1 MPVLELQHTLVDLS
15 KRVDSV
21 KEENVNLRTENQ
33 ILGQYIEKLMATSSI
48 FQSSSPPPHGVHST
62 TPSSAVAPFI
72 VILFWLFTVNVAST
86 SLSACFFYMNNK
98 FCRKFAFG
106 AVWPTVN
113 EDCS

>member
-1 MPVLELQHTLVDLS
+1 MTRYQIAGGSIWVLELQHTLVDLS

-62 TPSSAVAPFI
+62 TPPSAVAPFI
-72 VILFWLFTVNVAST
+72 AEGVNNSDAAFHYEEGSELAS
-86 SLSACFFYMNNK
+86 
-98 FCRKFAFG
+98 
-106 AVWPTVN
+106 
-113 EDCS
+113 EDDIA